1 VLYVCGRLV
10 RNKFLNALDKPSG
23 REARQLQ
30 TDTGQQM
37 RNVIGNYKKAVGV
50 EMVMVEASSLQ
61 DTIVSKK
68 RLEVRNCL
76 TSEDWK
82 LS

>member
-1 VLYVCGRLV
+1 
-10 RNKFLNALDKPSG
+10 
-23 REARQLQ
+23 
-30 TDTGQQM
+30 M
-37 RNVIGNYKKAVGV
+37 RNVIGNYKKAIGV